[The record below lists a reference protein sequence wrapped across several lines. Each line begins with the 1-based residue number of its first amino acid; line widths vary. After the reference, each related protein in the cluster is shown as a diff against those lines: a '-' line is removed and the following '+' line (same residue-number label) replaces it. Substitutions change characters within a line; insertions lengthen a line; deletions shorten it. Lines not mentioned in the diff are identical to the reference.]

1 MNIYICQ
8 NEWWDGPPMLTPR
21 KSHCSGVHSGY
32 LYAAG
37 GTDVQKPVTAAE
49 RIRLEGL
56 NRETKVLEWALWL
69 FLLVF
74 FVLLFIFMLFEH
86 EKKWDFLSCSL
97 LFSLVVLNDC

>member
-1 MNIYICQ
+1 MNVYIRQ

-56 NRETKVLEWALWL
+56 NRETKV
-69 FLLVF
+69 
-74 FVLLFIFMLFEH
+74 FEMG
-86 EKKWDFLSCSL
+86 F
-97 LFSLVVLNDC
+97 VVLAGLLLRVVVYLMLICAQVKMGF

>member
-1 MNIYICQ
+1 MNVYICQ

-56 NRETKVLEWALWL
+56 NRETKV
-69 FLLVF
+69 FGMGF
-74 FVLLFIFMLFEH
+74 
-86 EKKWDFLSCSL
+86 
-97 LFSLVVLNDC
+97 VVLAGLLLRVVVYLMLICAQVKMGF